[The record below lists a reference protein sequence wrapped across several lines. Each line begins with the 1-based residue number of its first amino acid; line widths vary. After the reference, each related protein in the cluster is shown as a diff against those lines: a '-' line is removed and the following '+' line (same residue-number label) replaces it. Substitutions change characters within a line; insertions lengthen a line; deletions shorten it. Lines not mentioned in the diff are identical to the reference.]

1 MWRRSR
7 STPKSALADMD
18 DPRQEYL
25 NSLGIT
31 KPAVPSSA
39 SRAMDRIRPLI
50 EGRTGSVQ
58 VPKDELLADPDL
70 LASFQELEKVLPVL
84 GLSLEQGPDGG
95 GVIFDAS
102 YSPAK
107 QQPQKPVEQP
117 APEPAPAPAVGGG
130 DPVAVQGQKP
140 VNGARAKNLQPLPPS
155 SGKGFLG
162 ELTKR
167 AY

>member
-1 MWRRSR
+1 
-7 STPKSALADMD
+7 MD

-39 SRAMDRIRPLI
+39 SRALDRIRPLI

-117 APEPAPAPAVGGG
+117 APAPAVSGG

>member
-1 MWRRSR
+1 MRRRSP
-7 STPKSALADMD
+7 STLKSAPADMD

-25 NSLGIT
+25 NSIGIT

-70 LASFQELEKVLPVL
+70 LDSFKELEKVLPVL

-102 YSPAK
+102 YSPSK
-107 QQPQKPVEQP
+107 RQPQKPAEPPP
-117 APEPAPAPAVGGG
+117 APEPAPAVSVG
-130 DPVAVQGQKP
+130 DPLAVQGQTP

>member
-107 QQPQKPVEQP
+107 QQQPQPP
-117 APEPAPAPAVGGG
+117 AHEPAPAPAVSGG